1 MRLVLCSEGFAT
13 PNTVQACVELC
24 DKPRKEISA
33 AIINE
38 ASAVEKGDKRWVLQ
52 SMNAVADNLAGEFDI
67 INLLA
72 LSPEDVLR
80 RLVHKDVIFGV
91 GGNPDYLM
99 SVFQKTRFDETLRRL
114 LESKVYVGSSAGAMV
129 MGRRLPNEVY
139 RQIYGEESTYDIEQ
153 YLGFVDFSVMPHL
166 DSPEYPHTRN
176 SLIKAVG
183 SFAGRVY
190 GLRDDSAIVVRDHS
204 IRLIGSEPVTLH

>member
-13 PNTVQACVELC
+13 PNTVQACVDLC
-24 DKPRKEISA
+24 GKPREEISA

-52 SMNAVADNLAGEFDI
+52 SMNAVADNLAGEFDM

-72 LSPEDVLR
+72 LSSEDVLQ

-91 GGNPDYLM
+91 GGHPDYLM
-99 SVFQKTRFDETLRRL
+99 SVFQRTRFDETLLRL
-114 LESKVYVGSSAGAMV
+114 LKSKVYVGSSAGAMV
-129 MGRRLPNEVY
+129 MGRRLPSEVY
-139 RQIYGEESTYDIEQ
+139 RQIYGEESTYDIER
-153 YLGFVDFSVMPHL
+153 YLGFVDFSIMPHL
-166 DSPEYPHTRN
+166 DSPEYPHTRS

-183 SFAGRVY
+183 NFAGRVY
-190 GLRDDSAIVVRDHS
+190 GLRDDSAIVVHNHN
-204 IRLIGSEPVTLH
+204 IRLIGSEPVIIN